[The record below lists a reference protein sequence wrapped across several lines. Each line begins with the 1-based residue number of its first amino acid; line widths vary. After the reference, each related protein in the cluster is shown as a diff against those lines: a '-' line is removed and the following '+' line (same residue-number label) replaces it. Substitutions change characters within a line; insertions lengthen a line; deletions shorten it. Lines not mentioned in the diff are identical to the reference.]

1 MNAHRIGAFDLGAKF
16 TLGVVGLYGAIHLG
30 SVGPEIALGIEQAG
44 NFVLGFDRA
53 PPISFPFAGEGEV
66 QSEVGVGMA
75 LRVVSH
81 FVDPRA
87 GDHNAGG
94 RGGVAVE
101 GIEAGNVFG
110 VGDGEVV
117 GVNDE
122 ELGIARV
129 AEALGGGLGLG
140 PDGGQG

>member
-1 MNAHRIGAFDLGAKF
+1 VK
-16 TLGVVGLYGAIHLG
+16 
-30 SVGPEIALGIEQAG
+30 
-44 NFVLGFDRA
+44 
-53 PPISFPFAGEGEV
+53 
-66 QSEVGVGMA
+66 SEVGVGMA
-75 LRVVSH
+75 LRIVSH
-81 FVDPRA
+81 FVDPGA

-140 PDGGQG
+140 PDGGQGSEKDDEGDNYCARAHGGLRFELYENCQE